1 LRTEEVVMKL
11 RKPVAIA
18 TGIGAVVGGVAGP
31 LAGTADADSPWILSG
46 GSADCRGRWLSSPDQ
61 IQVDDLASE
70 GNHCYVNYG
79 RSVDEV
85 NRSAYRVAGE
95 GRHSVDVKGWRNIR
109 LKVCEN
115 VGGGPDSCS
124 DVRGPYAL

>member
-1 LRTEEVVMKL
+1 MSL
-11 RKPVAIA
+11 RKSVAIA

-31 LAGTADADSPWILSG
+31 LAGMAEADSPWIYSG
-46 GSADCRGRWLSSPDQ
+46 GGADCRGRWLSGPDQ
-61 IQVDDLASE
+61 IQIDDLASD

-79 RSVDEV
+79 RSADEV
-85 NRSAYRVAGE
+85 ERSAYRVDRE

-109 LKVCEN
+109 LKVCEH